1 MKISEIL
8 AIAGKPGLFKIL
20 ASSSKNLVVESL
32 IDGKRT
38 SVPGSVRVSSLAD
51 ITMYTTSDDVPLKDI
66 LEGIHKKTKGEAA
79 LAHTSSPQ
87 DIKDFIDSVV
97 KDLDHERIYVSD
109 LKKLVQ
115 WYNLIQAKEGLPFE
129 SEEEVKE
136 ESKEEE
142 VKEKAKPEKKAPK
155 KTAKAAPKKAAPKKA
170 AAKKGK

>member
-51 ITMYTTSDDVPLKDI
+51 ITMYTTNEDVPLKDI
-66 LEGIHKKTKGEAA
+66 LEGMHKKTKGGEAP
-79 LAHTSSPQ
+79 AHTSSPQ
-87 DIKDFIDSVV
+87 EIKDFIDSAV

-115 WYNLIQAKEGLPFE
+115 WYNLILAKGGLPFE
-129 SEEEVKE
+129 AEEEVETEAKE
-136 ESKEEE
+136 EK
-142 VKEKAKPEKKAPK
+142 
-155 KTAKAAPKKAAPKKA
+155 
-170 AAKKGK
+170 

>member
-66 LEGIHKKTKGEAA
+66 LEGIHKKTKGGEAP
-79 LAHTSSPQ
+79 AHTSSPQ
-87 DIKDFIDSVV
+87 EIKDFINLVV

-115 WYNLIQAKEGLPFE
+115 WYNLILAQGGLPFE
-129 SEEEVKE
+129 VEEEAE
-136 ESKEEE
+136 
-142 VKEKAKPEKKAPK
+142 
-155 KTAKAAPKKAAPKKA
+155 A
-170 AAKKGK
+170 AAKKEAQEDK

>member
-66 LEGIHKKTKGEAA
+66 LEGMHKKTKGGEAP
-79 LAHTSSPQ
+79 AHTSSPQ
-87 DIKDFIDSVV
+87 EIKDFIDSVV
-97 KDLDHERIYVSD
+97 KDLDYERIYVSD

-115 WYNLIQAKEGLPFE
+115 WYNLILAQGGLPFE
-129 SEEEVKE
+129 VEEEVE
-136 ESKEEE
+136 G
-142 VKEKAKPEKKAPK
+142 KAKKEAQEEKK
-155 KTAKAAPKKAAPKKA
+155 
-170 AAKKGK
+170 

>member
-66 LEGIHKKTKGEAA
+66 LEGMHKKTKGEQAPS
-79 LAHTSSPQ
+79 HTGDPQ
-87 DIKDFIDSVV
+87 EIKDFIDSVV
-97 KDLDHERIYVSD
+97 KDLDHDRIYVSD

-115 WYNLIQAKEGLPFE
+115 WYNLILSKDGLPFE
-129 SEEEVKE
+129 AEEEVEAKE
-136 ESKEEE
+136 ETKEE
-142 VKEKAKPEKKAPK
+142 KAEKQ
-155 KTAKAAPKKAAPKKA
+155 
-170 AAKKGK
+170 